1 MNKAEMRCMEDNMAR
16 KLGIVE
22 RSLCWVLETFG
33 ELFAPLIAIAAGAV
47 IVGYLVQS
55 MRALLH
61 W

>member
-1 MNKAEMRCMEDNMAR
+1 MNKAEMRCMEDNMER

-33 ELFAPLIAIAAGAV
+33 VLIFFGLVAV
-47 IVGYLVQS
+47 IAGYLGR
-55 MRALLH
+55 MLRAWLR